1 LLKVGSSEKNS
12 HVGIDDLPPRAI
24 QEPFPW
30 WCRPELWC
38 HRDSKTR
45 QAPFNRNQ
53 TPSYTGSKP
62 ATHTLRICASLEQN
76 LSTTETNKAGQFF
89 FDLNKPGLGWQQEER
104 FLEAPA
110 SKPSTELWSRTR
122 RWTLKNRLP

>member
-1 LLKVGSSEKNS
+1 LLKVDSSEQNS
-12 HVGIDDLPPRAI
+12 HVGIDDLPHSAI

-38 HRDSKTR
+38 HRDSKTW

-62 ATHTLRICASLEQN
+62 AKHMLRICASLEQN
-76 LSTTETNKAGQFF
+76 LGTTKTNKTV
-89 FDLNKPGLGWQQEER
+89 LGWQQQER

-110 SKPSTELWSRTR
+110 SKPVALNYEAEHLG
-122 RWTLKNRLP
+122 KP